1 MEYIK
6 AAAVLGSPIQFSTKS
21 AISKTVCQQ
30 LAEWSVTY
38 GCAINALVTITTMK
52 HAEDLEPSAPSVE
65 TRLETIRNLSA
76 AGLSVFI
83 FMRPLLP
90 GQGWSCCQHGFTV
103 SCPASKEMSLKAD
116 ENT

>member
-90 GQGWSCCQHGFTV
+90 GRGWSCCQHGFTV
-103 SCPASKEMSLKAD
+103 PCLHETLLA
-116 ENT
+116 